1 MNERQSRLPL
11 PTNGQR
17 EAGETLAEPEL
28 PSHPVSPT
36 QASSERLNWRVAL
49 YIALVV
55 AAAALCVWYYAP
67 RTTTEGWQGF
77 VALIIL
83 AIVFERVGIQ
93 IYGETHVSAGVVA
106 LFAIS
111 ILYGAPGVTIA
122 APLVVLAAET
132 RTRSPWYG
140 RFFDMSSYTLANVAS
155 ALVFHVLI
163 DIDSGVDG
171 WWVPAAIIAIAANY
185 AVNIPIVS
193 IEVSLESGESSVA
206 VWREQHQWLVPYY
219 LVFGLLALAL
229 ATAYAALGVWGIMAF
244 VAPPLMMRFALHQ
257 FVNKT
262 EQTVLELKQK
272 NNQLEAANSD
282 ILEMT
287 RQLTETYGGTLE
299 ALVLA
304 LDARDRETKGHSLRV
319 ADYVMAVARELGMRE
334 GSQEWVDTQRG
345 ALLHDV
351 GKIGVPDQILH
362 KPGPLTPEEWDEM
375 KRHPG
380 IGHEMLHDIAFLSG
394 AAEIVHAHHERF
406 DGKGY
411 PRGLLGD
418 EIPLGARIFAIGD
431 TLDAMTSDR
440 PYRKALPAEVARWE
454 ILRHSGTQFDPQV
467 VQAFLLVFDQLAKK
481 AEEDHEG
488 EHVRAA

>member
-1 MNERQSRLPL
+1 MNDRQSRLPL
-11 PTNGQR
+11 QANGQR
-17 EAGETLAEPEL
+17 EAVAALAEPDL
-28 PSHPVSPT
+28 PAPPVSPT
-36 QASSERLNWRVAL
+36 QASSERLNWRVGL
-49 YIALVV
+49 YIALVT
-55 AAAALCVWYYAP
+55 AAAALCVWQFAP
-67 RTTTEGWQGF
+67 QMDSDSSQGF

-106 LFAIS
+106 LFAIA
-111 ILYGAPGVTIA
+111 ILYGAPGAAIA

-140 RFFDMSSYTLANVAS
+140 RAFDMSSYTLANVAS
-155 ALVFHVLI
+155 ALVFHALI
-163 DIDSGVDG
+163 DIDGPVDG
-171 WWVPAAIIAIAANY
+171 WWVAAAIVAIGANY

-193 IEVSLESGESSVA
+193 IEVSLESGEAPVA

-229 ATAYAALGVWGIMAF
+229 ATAYLALGVWGITAF

-257 FVNKT
+257 FVQKT

-272 NNQLEAANSD
+272 NSQLEAANSD

-319 ADYVMAVARELGMRE
+319 ADYVMAVAREMGMRE

-351 GKIGVPDQILH
+351 GKIGVSDNILH
-362 KPGPLTPEEWDEM
+362 KPGPLTPEEWDDM
-375 KRHPG
+375 KRHSG
-380 IGHEMLHDIAFLSG
+380 IGHEMLHDISFLAG

-411 PRGLLGD
+411 PRGLVGD

-431 TLDAMTSDR
+431 TFDAMTSDR

-467 VQAFLLVFDQLAKK
+467 VQAFLMVFDDLAKK
-481 AEEDHEG
+481 AEQEHET
-488 EHVRAA
+488 EHARAA

>member
-11 PTNGQR
+11 HANGQR
-17 EAGETLAEPEL
+17 EAGETLAAPEL
-28 PSHPVSPT
+28 PSPPVSAT
-36 QASSERLNWRVAL
+36 QASSERLNWRVAF
-49 YIALVV
+49 YIALVT
-55 AAAALCVWYYAP
+55 AAAALCVWHFGP
-67 RTTTEGWQGF
+67 KTTSEGWQSF
-77 VALIIL
+77 VALMVL

-106 LFAIS
+106 LFAIA

-140 RFFDMSSYTLANVAS
+140 RFFDMSSYTLANVSS
-155 ALVFHVLI
+155 ALVFHALI
-163 DIDSGVDG
+163 NVDSGVDG
-171 WWVPAAIIAIAANY
+171 WWVPAAIIAIAVNY

-193 IEVSLESGESSVA
+193 LEVSLESGESSVA

-229 ATAYAALGVWGIMAF
+229 ATAHAALGVWGIMAF

-257 FVNKT
+257 FVTKT

-272 NNQLEAANSD
+272 NNQLEAANGD

-319 ADYVMAVARELGMRE
+319 AEYVMAVARELGMKE

-351 GKIGVPDQILH
+351 GKIGVPDHILH

-375 KRHPG
+375 KRHSG

-411 PRGLLGD
+411 PRGLIGD

-454 ILRHSGTQFDPQV
+454 ILRHSGTQFDPKV
-467 VQAFLLVFDQLAKK
+467 VQAFLLVFDELAKK
-481 AEEDHEG
+481 AEEEHEL